1 MYNDDL
7 DLARVHYEQALA
19 LDPDHVF
26 AHRQLSELLRAVGDL
41 EGMRRHRRLGFGPD
55 PITRFA
61 YMGRGAPIPLLV
73 ITSTPA
79 GDLGWRKLVD
89 DTVFASTS
97 VAAEFY
103 DLNLPL
109 PPHRLIFNAIGDADL
124 SSADLN
130 AATAL
135 VARSDAPVINAPP
148 QVLATARAA
157 NAERLG
163 RLEGVQAPRIE
174 VMGQEALAQADAADH
189 LAARGFAFPLLLRSP
204 GFHTGRHFRRVD
216 TPDALAATAQAL
228 PGRELMVMDYLDC
241 AGADGLVRKFRVMMI
256 DRRLYP
262 LHMAASLDWKVHYFT
277 AAMRDDSRLQAEE
290 ALFLSDMAGFLGPR
304 AMTALHAIQAAL
316 ALDYAGVDFGLNA
329 AGDLMLFEANAV
341 MTMVPPDP
349 SPQWD
354 YRRAP
359 IAKAI
364 SAARAMVVARAAAVQ
379 QTQEKRGVNPE
390 ISDD

>member
-1 MYNDDL
+1 
-7 DLARVHYEQALA
+7 
-19 LDPDHVF
+19 
-26 AHRQLSELLRAVGDL
+26 
-41 EGMRRHRRLGFGPD
+41 
-55 PITRFA
+55 
-61 YMGRGAPIPLLV
+61 
-73 ITSTPA
+73 
-79 GDLGWRKLVD
+79 
-89 DTVFASTS
+89 
-97 VAAEFY
+97 
-103 DLNLPL
+103 
-109 PPHRLIFNAIGDADL
+109 
-124 SSADLN
+124 
-130 AATAL
+130 
-135 VARSDAPVINAPP
+135 
-148 QVLATARAA
+148 
-157 NAERLG
+157 
-163 RLEGVQAPRIE
+163 
-174 VMGQEALAQADAADH
+174 MGQEALAQADAADH

-216 TPDALAATAQAL
+216 TPDALAATAQGL